1 MQIIFLPEDTSP
13 DGEIWSE
20 LPSPEKLKGKI
31 LFKGKG
37 NASKGEEPEESEDE
51 DMVELDDGQG
61 GGGGAAD
68 GDGKKKKKKG
78 KRKKDR
84 KAKMFEGQHKG
95 AKKDKE
101 LAKDAKRKQ
110 QETGASKHDSERWVR
125 IIYLCAVKFKSFTS
139 PGPAYEMASYS
150 ESKARKLCSTQRLAF
165 VEYNRKQLA
174 RIYPW
179 GGRVDSSNLDPGL
192 AWAAG
197 CQLVAFNF
205 QVLRCRVLYRSA
217 VFGRFSPYE
226 AGVPLSLT
234 DKSTGQIRIPINLKS
249 WQWKSGLPDHHLA
262 GMTGMTLDLAVC
274 TNPTL
279 LSLHKMLSVQTAA
292 GQNARH
298 NVSVSRLKLAAL
310 QTAI

>member
-84 KAKMFEGQHKG
+84 KAKMFEGQHRG

-179 GGRVDSSNLDPGL
+179 GGRFDSSNLDPGL
-192 AWAAG
+192 AWATG

-205 QVLRCRVLYRSA
+205 QVAAPRAALLHDHGAAASCRHHLPCSGDSYTPLHCALLGGGEALSHSRGSLLKIRSRADGWSSPPLRRRETFLC
-217 VFGRFSPYE
+217 G
-226 AGVPLSLT
+226 
-234 DKSTGQIRIPINLKS
+234 STG
-249 WQWKSGLPDHHLA
+249 
-262 GMTGMTLDLAVC
+262 
-274 TNPTL
+274 
-279 LSLHKMLSVQTAA
+279 AA
-292 GQNARH
+292 
-298 NVSVSRLKLAAL
+298 SP
-310 QTAI
+310 

>member
-1 MQIIFLPEDTSP
+1 MLEAA
-13 DGEIWSE
+13 
-20 LPSPEKLKGKI
+20 LPSPEELKGKI

-37 NASKGEEPEESEDE
+37 AGSKGEESDSDDEGMPEP
-51 DMVELDDGQG
+51 DGGQAG
-61 GGGGAAD
+61 DGNAD
-68 GDGKKKKKKG
+68 GDKKKKKKKKG
-78 KRKKDR
+78 KKKKDR
-84 KAKMFEGQHKG
+84 KATIFGGTSKKG
-95 AKKDKE
+95 SKKDKE
-101 LAKDAKRKQ
+101 LAEDATRKQ
-110 QETGASKHDSERWVR
+110 QQSGSKHDSDQWRS
-125 IIYLCAVKFKSFTS
+125 IIYLCAAKFKGFDN

-217 VFGRFSPYE
+217 VFGHFSPYE

-274 TNPTL
+274 TTL
-279 LSLHKMLSVQTAA
+279 RCCLCTKCYLCRQQRGRTH
-292 GQNARH
+292 
-298 NVSVSRLKLAAL
+298 
-310 QTAI
+310 AIMYL